1 MVGHH
6 GDATAD
12 DEGFNHSATVVAPRD
27 RAIDERND
35 MRDATPLGPGPV
47 TAGGSTAPA
56 PTAHP
61 DLFRATLDA
70 VPDAVVVVDAR
81 GVIVTANTQVEAVFG
96 YRPDEL
102 EQQLV
107 EVLVPPRLRAD
118 HPRRRSGYTRRPMGL
133 LQLSAVRRDGT
144 EFPAEISLAPLDLG
158 GGATA
163 TAATVRD
170 ITERIRLE
178 READRLRDEMLAT
191 VTHELRTPLT
201 VIIGYVELLRE
212 LDEDVRPAERRR
224 LLEKVAHSAE
234 RELTLVND
242 LLTIATSSLSGLR
255 LDLGDV
261 DLDALVATTV
271 AERRRDAARHAVT
284 LVARPS
290 GSPDAVVRADAQR
303 LRQVLDNLLG
313 NALKFTPAGGTV
325 TVGVDAL
332 GDSVVLTVRDTGPGI
347 APEER
352 ERVFE
357 RLYRSPTAIVDAV
370 PGTGLGLAIV
380 RTIVEAHRGT
390 VAVTGEPGE
399 GATFSV
405 QVPAA
410 R

>member
-144 EFPAEISLAPLDLG
+144 EFPAEISLAPS
-158 GGATA
+158 TS
-163 TAATVRD
+163 AAVPPPPR
-170 ITERIRLE
+170 
-178 READRLRDEMLAT
+178 
-191 VTHELRTPLT
+191 
-201 VIIGYVELLRE
+201 
-212 LDEDVRPAERRR
+212 RP
-224 LLEKVAHSAE
+224 S
-234 RELTLVND
+234 
-242 LLTIATSSLSGLR
+242 ATSR
-255 LDLGDV
+255 
-261 DLDALVATTV
+261 
-271 AERRRDAARHAVT
+271 
-284 LVARPS
+284 S
-290 GSPDAVVRADAQR
+290 GSGSSGR
-303 LRQVLDNLLG
+303 
-313 NALKFTPAGGTV
+313 
-325 TVGVDAL
+325 
-332 GDSVVLTVRDTGPGI
+332 
-347 APEER
+347 
-352 ERVFE
+352 
-357 RLYRSPTAIVDAV
+357 PTAC
-370 PGTGLGLAIV
+370 GTRCSRRS
-380 RTIVEAHRGT
+380 RTSCGR
-390 VAVTGEPGE
+390 
-399 GATFSV
+399 
-405 QVPAA
+405 